1 MAQRPLEAST
11 GPSRAHLDPDST
23 LRQRPAANTLAGHMV
38 WGANVSCPKCGAG
51 MPADYVYCGR
61 CGTRLESPGEVEGE
75 TRQVTVLFADI
86 SGFTALAE
94 RLGPEEL
101 HENMRTAW
109 DAIAAEIRAN
119 GGLIE
124 KYIGDAVVA
133 VFGAVDEDEGHPE
146 QAQHA
151 ALAILG
157 ALERTNARI
166 EGRTGRRLALRV
178 GVNTG
183 IAVAGAI
190 GDKESEFGVLGDAV
204 NVAARLEQAAEP
216 GEILIGD
223 ATYRRTPGVFA
234 YEPHPPVAAK
244 GKTAPLVAWRL
255 LRTEAAGAREGRRA
269 PLVGRDAEV
278 ALLVG
283 ALDEALAG
291 KGRIVSIVAE
301 AGLGKSRLVD
311 EVIADPRAR
320 GARVARAR
328 CSPYDA
334 HRAYGAISD
343 LLRRALAISTTSSV
357 DHAHRV
363 LTETLPGLEP
373 DTRSLL
379 LTALGYAVPLP
390 ALSSET
396 RRRML
401 DHGIHELI
409 LRVAKTQGVILAL
422 TDVQWCDAA
431 SQDVLAALAPSLLE
445 VAAFVVTTYRP
456 ELTPAWTTAR
466 THLQLR
472 LGPLDQT
479 GAQTLLQ
486 ALLPQGALPPEAIA
500 EVATRTEGGPTYLV
514 EAAHWL
520 VATGVVVQRDDST
533 PLADV
538 GRVSELPG
546 TLPMLLLRRAESASA
561 EERRVLHA
569 TAVAARSC
577 DPALLR
583 ALFGGDLDVDACLA
597 GLVAKGLLEV
607 SGRGEYRFRQ
617 AFLRELVYGS
627 MLVRHRQELHGR
639 LGQVIENVLPEVAIQ
654 QPELLADHYANS
666 AHPARAIDYGM
677 RAGGRAEALHDL
689 ADALHHYRNVAEVA
703 QGLPDGN
710 EARAVALLRAS
721 DAARGL
727 GREGDALTL
736 AEEGLAGAPA
746 EGEVRGALRRRAG
759 ELAARAR
766 AVERSAEHLAEA
778 ERLTPETGPERAELT
793 LAKAYLAR
801 SDDRT
806 NEALMIARAAEKEA
820 LAAEARPIA
829 LRAEEAIVE
838 FASAA
843 GSREEAT
850 RALERCV
857 EHANAI
863 GDLSSLARA
872 LSTLTYYALDRGDNA
887 AAERLGNDLLAAAVR
902 LGDVAGEAAAL
913 RALGRAFF
921 GQGRWSEADGALGRA
936 LGLADPL
943 TQGPQLADPSATLL
957 TLGTLALER
966 GDLATA
972 GTTLAEARAL
982 AERSPGRKH
991 LIPRVATELARLAL
1005 EKGAVEDARQHAAA
1019 AYTAQH
1025 AHECRR
1031 CGAGIAATL
1040 VEVASAAGE
1049 LTTAEARR
1057 AEGLEDAFRLNLP
1070 VAAAEIRYAAAR
1082 LQVARGDL
1090 VAARAEAE
1098 AALATFEQLGPP
1110 HWAERARRRV
1120 VELNTLAREQ
1130 TA

>member
-1 MAQRPLEAST
+1 
-11 GPSRAHLDPDST
+11 
-23 LRQRPAANTLAGHMV
+23 MV

-166 EGRTGRRLALRV
+166 EGRTGRRLAPRV

-183 IAVAGAI
+183 IAV
-190 GDKESEFGVLGDAV
+190 
-204 NVAARLEQAAEP
+204 
-216 GEILIGD
+216 
-223 ATYRRTPGVFA
+223 
-234 YEPHPPVAAK
+234 
-244 GKTAPLVAWRL
+244 
-255 LRTEAAGAREGRRA
+255 
-269 PLVGRDAEV
+269 
-278 ALLVG
+278 VG

-479 GAQTLLQ
+479 AAQTLLQ

-597 GLVAKGLLEV
+597 GLVAKGLPEV
-607 SGRGEYRFRQ
+607 TGRGEYRFRQ

-721 DAARGL
+721 DAAPGL
-727 GREGDALTL
+727 GRGGDA
-736 AEEGLAGAPA
+736 P
-746 EGEVRGALRRRAG
+746 
-759 ELAARAR
+759 
-766 AVERSAEHLAEA
+766 
-778 ERLTPETGPERAELT
+778 
-793 LAKAYLAR
+793 
-801 SDDRT
+801 
-806 NEALMIARAAEKEA
+806 
-820 LAAEARPIA
+820 
-829 LRAEEAIVE
+829 
-838 FASAA
+838 
-843 GSREEAT
+843 
-850 RALERCV
+850 
-857 EHANAI
+857 
-863 GDLSSLARA
+863 
-872 LSTLTYYALDRGDNA
+872 
-887 AAERLGNDLLAAAVR
+887 
-902 LGDVAGEAAAL
+902 
-913 RALGRAFF
+913 
-921 GQGRWSEADGALGRA
+921 
-936 LGLADPL
+936 
-943 TQGPQLADPSATLL
+943 
-957 TLGTLALER
+957 
-966 GDLATA
+966 
-972 GTTLAEARAL
+972 
-982 AERSPGRKH
+982 
-991 LIPRVATELARLAL
+991 
-1005 EKGAVEDARQHAAA
+1005 
-1019 AYTAQH
+1019 
-1025 AHECRR
+1025 
-1031 CGAGIAATL
+1031 
-1040 VEVASAAGE
+1040 
-1049 LTTAEARR
+1049 
-1057 AEGLEDAFRLNLP
+1057 
-1070 VAAAEIRYAAAR
+1070 
-1082 LQVARGDL
+1082 
-1090 VAARAEAE
+1090 
-1098 AALATFEQLGPP
+1098 
-1110 HWAERARRRV
+1110 
-1120 VELNTLAREQ
+1120 
-1130 TA
+1130 